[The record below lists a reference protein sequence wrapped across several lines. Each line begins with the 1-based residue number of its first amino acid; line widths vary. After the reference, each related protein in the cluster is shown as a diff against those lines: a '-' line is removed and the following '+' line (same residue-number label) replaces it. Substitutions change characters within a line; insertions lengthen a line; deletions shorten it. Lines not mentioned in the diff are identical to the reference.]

1 MNQTSQMSVM
11 EQQLLQE
18 YQELSRLCQ
27 AKCRHYSQIV
37 QDEQVRSLLREI
49 ERNERQNEQTV
60 ASILGQS
67 GTGSTMQ

>member
-27 AKCRHYSQIV
+27 AKCRHYSQK
-37 QDEQVRSLLREI
+37 DEQVRSLLREI